1 MSRIKTGLFMGATL
15 AVAAALT
22 MGAATLSAK
31 PTHAAKVGEQAPD
44 FTLTDTD
51 GKKHTLSEY
60 TKQGKIVVLEWF
72 NPGCPFVIKHHHSN
86 KTMATLA
93 NEFSSKNV
101 VWIAVNSGAAG
112 KQGHGLETNK
122 QHKTDWGIAYPILM
136 DESGDVGRTYEAK
149 TTPHMYIIDK
159 NGVLQY
165 AGAIDNNRS
174 ATTLGDVN
182 YVRQALN
189 QIIAGE
195 TVTES
200 VTQPYGC
207 SVKY

>member
-1 MSRIKTGLFMGATL
+1 MSTIKTGLFAGAAL
-15 AVAAALT
+15 AIAAALS
-22 MGAATLSAK
+22 MGAATLIAK
-31 PTHAAKVGEQAPD
+31 PTATAKVGEAAPD

-72 NPGCPFVIKHHHSN
+72 NPGCPYVIKHHHN
-86 KTMATLA
+86 HKTMATLA
-93 NEFSSKNV
+93 NEFSGKDV
-101 VWIAVNSGAAG
+101 VWIAVNSGAPG
-112 KQGHGLETNK
+112 KQGHGLDLNK
-122 QHKTDWGIAYPILM
+122 QHKKDWGIAYPILI
-136 DESGDVGRTYEAK
+136 DESGDVGRMYEAK
-149 TTPHMYIIDK
+149 TTPHMYIVDK

-189 QIIAGE
+189 QILAGE
-195 TVTES
+195 TVTEPI
-200 VTQPYGC
+200 TQPYGC
-207 SVKY
+207 TVKY